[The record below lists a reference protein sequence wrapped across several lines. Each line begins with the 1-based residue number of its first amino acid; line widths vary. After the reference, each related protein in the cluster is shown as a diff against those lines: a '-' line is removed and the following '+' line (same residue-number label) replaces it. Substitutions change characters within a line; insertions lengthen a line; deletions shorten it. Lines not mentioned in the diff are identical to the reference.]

1 MNILKS
7 IAVCLACSGFAIGFS
22 TTVGADDFPITKEF
36 LESQRGPDGVWP
48 DDPAVPDLPP
58 LPNTDD
64 PGLDP
69 NSFLTLHYTNTV
81 FPPKVAN
88 PPPPLHENV
97 NAENPLDIVIYWSMR
112 SPYSYLSMDRLLY
125 LHANYNVNMRIG
137 FLMPV
142 AVRTKA
148 GSGDEDRA
156 GGDHE
161 SKPGGLFGVT
171 YKVPDLMWD
180 TVRQGKYLGVPFKYA
195 VPDPIWQDL
204 YPPHVEGYQYVHPP
218 EQQPYIAWLTRLGC
232 YADLNGKSVEFIH
245 QVSRVI
251 WDGSVEH
258 WPAHVKERF
267 NRIEGLDYD
276 EAIEFIQTNTEEV
289 DQCWLDNQ
297 TGMAATGHGG
307 VPLMVFQ
314 NEPFFGGDR
323 FDQFVW
329 RLRQSGLTKRSEPI
343 APVVPL
349 PLRWPA
355 GK

>member
-1 MNILKS
+1 MNHKLVGYLFVC
-7 IAVCLACSGFAIGFS
+7 IAFLVAGPGNAQAEGP
-22 TTVGADDFPITKEF
+22 FPITAEF
-36 LESQRGPDGVWP
+36 LESQKGPEGVWP
-48 DDPAVPDLPP
+48 DDPSVPDMPP
-58 LPNTDD
+58 LPDTAD

-69 NSFLTLHYTNTV
+69 NSFLTTHYTNTV
-81 FPPKVAN
+81 YPAKIPN
-88 PPPPLHENV
+88 PPAPLNENV
-97 NAENPLDIVIYWSMR
+97 HGENPLEVVIYWSMR

-125 LHANYNVNMRIG
+125 LHSNYNVDMRIG

-148 GSGDEDRA
+148 APSSDAHKDT
-156 GGDHE
+156 
-161 SKPGGLFGVT
+161 KPGGLFGVK

-204 YPPHVEGYQYVHPP
+204 YPPHEEGYQYVHPP

-232 YADLNGKSVEFIH
+232 YADLKGKSVEFIH

-251 WDGSVEH
+251 WDGSVAH
-258 WPAHVKERF
+258 WPAHVEERF

-276 EAIEFIQTNTEEV
+276 DAIRFIRRNTEEV
-289 DQCWLDNQ
+289 DQCWLDHQ
-297 TGMAATGHGG
+297 AGMAATGHGG

-323 FDQFVW
+323 FDQFLW
-329 RLRQSGLTKRSEPI
+329 RLRQSGLTKRAEPI
-343 APVVPL
+343 APIVPR

-355 GK
+355 GE